1 MIMYSSRIVLGCPKI
16 YPRINVSLRR
26 ILLSLLLTLCWVISI
41 TTWFQSCPS
50 SSGEYLRTRTRSSF
64 HYQDTNRAEANLVKM
79 TGDEVPPM
87 PTNAELLQKLDA
99 LGKRCEDLEKQ
110 RNEEARLRQEALDAA
125 AATATAQGNPGLNDT
140 VSASRFSFVNKS
152 NIETP
157 ALEDKMTFEDYKF
170 KVQIWRKFAE
180 NHIPKEELG
189 QLLINRLPAKDPK
202 MLLRTVT
209 ERIGLENLRKE
220 NTIDRVLDELAN
232 ILQAAPFPRLMEWI
246 KKWESFSQGNMSF
259 ESFTLRLRTLAK
271 SAKDEFGFQIPPGM
285 QVAKL
290 LLAANDVNASNI
302 SLITDRLKLDG
313 PGQSDTLYNEV
324 ETRLKTFVSNTNT
337 FASVKTATTTSGAY
351 AATTSDFVSRDWKG
365 NPIIDSPEKNLNL
378 I

>member
-1 MIMYSSRIVLGCPKI
+1 
-16 YPRINVSLRR
+16 
-26 ILLSLLLTLCWVISI
+26 
-41 TTWFQSCPS
+41 
-50 SSGEYLRTRTRSSF
+50 
-64 HYQDTNRAEANLVKM
+64 M

-365 NPIIDSPEKNLNL
+365 NPIIESPDKNSKANFDLTPVDDEELRNFINFKKAQKAGVL
-378 I
+378 KRKNETKLERKERCMAQGLCFQ